1 MKTAWEGGSIS
12 CTISQVG
19 KKIKRCQRDLQR
31 WRKQSFCNI
40 SRALI
45 EKRSFLKFAEEATQ
59 LGGDYN
65 PVYTIKKEISELL
78 LLEEQLWHQRFCAH
92 WMKSGD
98 KNTAFF
104 HSKASKRLRRNRID
118 SLRNN
123 DGVLC
128 SDEAEVTGLLVSYYK
143 QLFTSSQPMY
153 FEAVFQESHGWS
165 LMK

>member
-12 CTISQVG
+12 CMISQVG
-19 KKIKRCQRDLQR
+19 EKIKRCQRDLQR
-31 WRKQSFCNI
+31 WSKQSFCNI

-45 EKRSFLKFAEEATQ
+45 EKRSFLKSVEEIAQ

-78 LLEEQLWHQRFCAH
+78 LLKEQLWHQRSCAH

-98 KNTAFF
+98 KNTTFF
-104 HSKASKRLRRNRID
+104 HSKASQRLRRNSIV

-128 SDEAEVTGLLVSYYK
+128 SDEVEVTGLLVSYYK
-143 QLFTSSQPMY
+143 QFFTSSQPTY
-153 FEAVFQESHGWS
+153 FEAVLQESHGWS
-165 LMK
+165 PMK